1 MSTIWKRKYRGK
13 GKNNFENVEAH
24 LFSRLARTYDFCDA
38 RKIRQKKNK
47 KNSLQ
52 KTVNG
57 SLITT

>member
-13 GKNNFENVEAH
+13 GKNNVENVEAH
-24 LFSRLARTYDFCDA
+24 LFYRLAKTYDLCDP

-52 KTVNG
+52 RT
-57 SLITT
+57 LEA